1 MSAVTARTT
10 AGGRYDRA
18 KRALDAVLAT
28 GGLVLAAPVAGAVAL
43 AVRRDVGAPV
53 LFRQQRPGR
62 DGRPF
67 ELVKFR
73 TMRAPD
79 ASHGR
84 NGDGDRLTALGRWLR
99 ATSLDEIPTL
109 WNVVRGDMSLVGP
122 RPLLMHY
129 LDHYTPEQ
137 ARRHEVR
144 PGVTGLAQTSG
155 RNALSWDQKFA
166 HDVAYVDTRSLRLDV
181 SILARTVVAVV
192 TRRGISAAG
201 DATMPEFR
209 PAGLRQSLRVDA

>member
-1 MSAVTARTT
+1 MARRVTGT
-10 AGGRYDRA
+10 GYERA

-28 GGLVLAAPVAGAVAL
+28 TGLVLAAPLAGAVAL

-53 LFRQQRPGR
+53 LFRQERPGR

-84 NGDGDRLTALGRWLR
+84 SSDGDRLTALGRWLR
-99 ATSLDEIPTL
+99 STSLDEIPTL

-129 LDHYTPEQ
+129 LEHYTPEQ

-155 RNALSWDQKFA
+155 RNALSWDEKFA
-166 HDVAYVDTRSLRLDV
+166 HDVAYVETRSLRLDIR
-181 SILARTVVAVV
+181 ILARTVVAVV

-209 PAGLRQSLRVDA
+209 RAGPRQPVRADA

>member
-1 MSAVTARTT
+1 MARTT
-10 AGGRYDRA
+10 AGGGYDRA

-28 GGLVLAAPVAGAVAL
+28 GGLVLAAPLAGAVAL

-79 ASHGR
+79 ASRGR
-84 NGDGDRLTALGRWLR
+84 NSDGDRLTALGRWLR

-129 LDHYTPEQ
+129 LEHYTPEQ

-155 RNALSWDQKFA
+155 RNALSWDEKFA
-166 HDVAYVDTRSLRLDV
+166 YDVTYVDTRSLLVDAR
-181 SILARTVVAVV
+181 ILARTAMAVV

-209 PAGLRQSLRVDA
+209 SAETARLAEVTS